1 MPLWKVDKRNIFK
14 NEIRFLEKEGAIL
27 LGQIQI
33 QENYMNN
40 KQNQNLKV
48 DRYDLNELLPSF
60 ENSSNNWNKDRYT
73 LHFFSQEYYYY
84 SKDLSTG
91 DTRFSSLDDIINA
104 KINNG

>member
-33 QENYMNN
+33 QENCMNN

-60 ENSSNNWNKDRYT
+60 ENSSNNWNKDRYA
-73 LHFFSQEYYYY
+73 LHFLVKNIITIQKIYLQEIL
-84 SKDLSTG
+84 DLA
-91 DTRFSSLDDIINA
+91 L
-104 KINNG
+104 

>member
-60 ENSSNNWNKDRYT
+60 ENSSNNWNKDRYA
-73 LHFFSQEYYYY
+73 LHFWVKNIITIQRIYLQEIL
-84 SKDLSTG
+84 DLA
-91 DTRFSSLDDIINA
+91 L
-104 KINNG
+104 

>member
-40 KQNQNLKV
+40 KQNQNIKV

-60 ENSSNNWNKDRYT
+60 
-73 LHFFSQEYYYY
+73 
-84 SKDLSTG
+84 
-91 DTRFSSLDDIINA
+91 
-104 KINNG
+104 

>member
-60 ENSSNNWNKDRYT
+60 ENSSNNWNKDRYA
-73 LHFFSQEYYYY
+73 LHFLVKNIIIIQKIYLQEIL
-84 SKDLSTG
+84 DLA
-91 DTRFSSLDDIINA
+91 L
-104 KINNG
+104 